1 MLIPAYIHCT
11 QKLVMNI
18 IAIKRIPGLDSYELK
33 ENDDTVLEIRYKPDM
48 HTARVVTHEERR
60 VLIIENEGLLRIKM
74 AIKNEYGIRIGSLT
88 YDNFSD
94 TQGSVEFENTKYRFR
109 IQHTPVPELHI
120 YKGRRNHIYSCQL
133 SFDDNHSKEAKSQS
147 ASFII
152 AVSWYLFLKGGIKEA
167 PTINEAAIL

>member
-1 MLIPAYIHCT
+1 
-11 QKLVMNI
+11 MNI

-48 HTARVVTHEERR
+48 HTARVVTHAERR

-94 TQGSVEFENTKYRFR
+94 THGSVEIEKTKYRFR
-109 IQHTPVPELHI
+109 IQYMPVPELHI
-120 YKGRRNHIYSCQL
+120 YKARRDLIYSCRL
-133 SFDDNHSKEAKSQS
+133 SIDDNHSKEAKSQS

-152 AVSWYLFLKGGIKEA
+152 AVSWYLFLKEGVKA
-167 PTINEAAIL
+167 TPAFTTTAIL

>member
-1 MLIPAYIHCT
+1 
-11 QKLVMNI
+11 MNI

-74 AIKNEYGIRIGSLT
+74 AIKNEYGVNIGSLT

-94 TQGSVEFENTKYRFR
+94 THGSVEFEKTKYRFR
-109 IQHTPVPELHI
+109 VQHTPVPELHI
-120 YKGRRNHIYSCQL
+120 YKGRRDLIYSCRL
-133 SFDDNHSKEAKSQS
+133 SFDDKLLKEAKSQS

-152 AVSWYLFLKGGIKEA
+152 AVSWYLFLKGGIKETPA
-167 PTINEAAIL
+167 FHDAIIF

>member
-1 MLIPAYIHCT
+1 
-11 QKLVMNI
+11 MNI

-48 HTARVVTHEERR
+48 HTARVVTHAERR

-74 AIKNEYGIRIGSLT
+74 AIKNEYGIRIGSLS

-94 TQGSVEFENTKYRFR
+94 THGSVEIEKTRYRFR
-109 IQHTPVPELHI
+109 IQHTPAPELHI
-120 YKGRRNHIYSCQL
+120 YKGRRDLIYSCQL
-133 SFDDNHSKEAKSQS
+133 SFDDNHLKEAKSQS

-152 AVSWYLFLKGGIKEA
+152 AVSWYLFLKEGVKTTPA
-167 PTINEAAIL
+167 FTTTAIL

>member
-1 MLIPAYIHCT
+1 
-11 QKLVMNI
+11 MNV
-18 IAIKRIPGLDSYELK
+18 IAIKRIAGLDRYELK

-48 HTARVVTHEERR
+48 HTARVLTHLERR

-94 TQGSVEFENTKYRFR
+94 THGSVEIEDLKFRFH
-109 IQHTPVPELHI
+109 IQYTPVPELHI
-120 YKGRRNHIYSCQL
+120 YKRRRDLIYSCRL
-133 SFDDNHSKEAKSQS
+133 SFDDDKPKEAKSQS

-152 AVSWYLFLKGGIKEA
+152 AVSWYLFLNGRVKEKPA
-167 PTINEAAIL
+167 FNESIIF